1 MSNKFYMIS
10 DKWLEDKELS
20 SSQVLLLGIIHSLC
34 HKNGYCWA
42 TNNFLGSKLNLSVDR
57 ISKNIAKL
65 IKEGYLNVIQNKPV
79 KLGNDKLTGSEVW
92 SSFRVLFLTEK
103 SSVSDKDRI
112 LTEEEVKNE
121 LMKNRKFLKE
131 YFPKFLKKEKKLEL
145 KKSQKPIENSEDLVA
160 NKEVRPLSENA
171 EGGCGENTYQIYN
184 NKIYNSF
191 SNTKVL
197 HKSIALE
204 DDTKKTKKEDNNK
217 LKIKEKENENEN
229 GSDVRKKESFS
240 NTGRSIIQK
249 CNKKGIAPY
258 IDLAHTFFPKEI
270 YPTISAGIITW
281 LKTIASQRRLFSL
294 QQFEVQLNN
303 LKQYASITAP
313 GSVGTKFVPKK
324 AEAIIL
330 HAING
335 PYLEFDN
342 LDNNPWENR

>member
-42 TNNFLGSKLNLSVDR
+42 TNNFLRSKLNLSTDR
-57 ISKNIAKL
+57 ISKNIAQL
-65 IKEGYLNVIQNKPV
+65 IKEGYLNVIQNKPI

-92 SSFRVLFLTEK
+92 SSFRVLYLTEK
-103 SSVSDKDRI
+103 SSVSDKDKI
-112 LTEEEVKNE
+112 LTEEEIKNE

-131 YFPKFLKKEKKLEL
+131 YFPKYLKKEQKIELE
-145 KKSQKPIENSEDLVA
+145 KTQKPIENSEDLVD

-171 EGGCGENTYQIYN
+171 EGGLGENTKQIYN

-204 DDTKKTKKEDNNK
+204 DDTKKTKEEDNNK
-217 LKIKEKENENEN
+217 LKIKEKENRD
-229 GSDVRKKESFS
+229 DVRKKESFS
-240 NTGRSIIQK
+240 NKGAIIIQENNNMK
-249 CNKKGIAPY
+249 KKGIAPY

-335 PYLEFDN
+335 PYLEFDD

>member
-42 TNNFLGSKLNLSVDR
+42 TNKFLGEKLNLSTNLICR
-57 ISKNIAKL
+57 NISKL

-92 SSFRVLFLTEK
+92 SSFRVLYLTEK
-103 SSVSDKDRI
+103 SCISVKDRI

-131 YFPKFLKKEKKLEL
+131 YFPKILKKEQKLEL
-145 KKSQKPIENSEDLVA
+145 ENVQKPIENIEDLA
-160 NKEVRPLSENA
+160 NSCDDDPLGKNSA
-171 EGGCGENTYQIYN
+171 GGLGKNSHQIYN
-184 NKIYNSF
+184 IKINKSF

-197 HKSIALE
+197 HKGIVLE
-204 DDTKKTKKEDNNK
+204 DDTKKTENLNLINNNK
-217 LKIKEKENENEN
+217 IQNNDN
-229 GSDVRKKESFS
+229 VRKKESFS
-240 NTGRSIIQK
+240 NKGAIIIQK
-249 CNKKGIAPY
+249 NNNMKKKGIAPY

-294 QQFEVQLNN
+294 QEFELQLNN

>member
-42 TNNFLGSKLNLSVDR
+42 TNDFLGSKLNLSADR
-57 ISKNIAKL
+57 TSKNISKL

-79 KLGNDKLTGSEVW
+79 KLGNDKLTGSEIW
-92 SSFRVLFLTEK
+92 SSFRVLYLTEK
-103 SSVSDKDRI
+103 SSVSTKDRI

-131 YFPKFLKKEKKLEL
+131 YFPKFLKKEQKLEL
-145 KKSQKPIENSEDLVA
+145 EISQKPIENSEDLIA
-160 NKEVRPLSENA
+160 NNEVRPCGENN
-171 EGGCGENTYQIYN
+171 EGGCGENTDQIYN
-184 NKIYNSF
+184 IKINKSF

-197 HKSIALE
+197 HKSITLK
-204 DDTKKTKKEDNNK
+204 DDTKKTKEEDNNK
-217 LKIKEKENENEN
+217 LKIKENENR
-229 GSDVRKKESFS
+229 SDVRKKESFS
-240 NTGRSIIQK
+240 NKGAIIIQEHNNMK
-249 CNKKGIAPY
+249 KKGIAPY

-281 LKTIASQRRLFSL
+281 LKTIATQRKLFSL
-294 QQFEVQLNN
+294 EHFEQQLEN
-303 LKQYASITAP
+303 LKKYASITAP
-313 GSVGTKFVPKK
+313 GSIGTKFVPKK

-335 PYLEFDN
+335 PYLEFDD
-342 LDNNPWENR
+342 LDNNPWESR

>member
-20 SSQVLLLGIIHSLC
+20 SSQILLLGIIHSLC

-42 TNNFLGSKLNLSVDR
+42 TNSFLGSKLNLSADQT
-57 ISKNIAKL
+57 SKNISKL

-79 KLGNDKLTGSEVW
+79 KLGNDKLTGSELW
-92 SSFRVLFLTEK
+92 SSFRVLYLTEK
-103 SSVSDKDRI
+103 SSVSDRDRI
-112 LTEEEVKNE
+112 LNEEEVKNE

-131 YFPKFLKKEKKLEL
+131 YFPKFLKKEQKLEL
-145 KKSQKPIENSEDLVA
+145 EKVQKPIENSEDLVA
-160 NKEVRPLSENA
+160 DKEVRPLGENS
-171 EGGCGENTYQIYN
+171 EGGCGKNSYQIYN
-184 NKIYNSF
+184 IKINKSF

-204 DDTKKTKKEDNNK
+204 DDTKKTKEEDNNK
-217 LKIKEKENENEN
+217 LKIKEKENRN
-229 GSDVRKKESFS
+229 DVRKKESFS

-249 CNKKGIAPY
+249 NNKKGIAPY

-281 LKTIASQRRLFSL
+281 LKTIASQRKLFSIEH
-294 QQFEVQLNN
+294 FELQLNN
-303 LKQYASITAP
+303 LKKYASITAP
-313 GSVGTKFVPKK
+313 GSVGTKFVVKK
-324 AEAIIL
+324 AEAVIL

-335 PYLEFDN
+335 PYLEFDD

>member
-20 SSQVLLLGIIHSLC
+20 SSQILLLGIIHSLC

-42 TNNFLGSKLNLSVDR
+42 TNSFLGSKLNLSIDR
-57 ISKNIAKL
+57 ISKNIAQL
-65 IKEGYLNVIQNKPV
+65 IKEGYLNVIQNKPI

-92 SSFRVLFLTEK
+92 SSFRVLYLTEK
-103 SSVSDKDRI
+103 SSVSNKDRI

-131 YFPKFLKKEKKLEL
+131 YFPKYLKKEKKLEL
-145 KKSQKPIENSEDLVA
+145 KKPQKSTENTEDLTTE
-160 NKEVRPLSENA
+160 NKVIPLSENN
-171 EGGCGENTYQIYN
+171 EGYLSENNEQIYN
-184 NKIYNSF
+184 IKINKSF

-204 DDTKKTKKEDNNK
+204 DDTKKTKEEDNNK
-217 LKIKEKENENEN
+217 LKIKEKEKENR
-229 GSDVRKKESFS
+229 SDVRKKESFS

-249 CNKKGIAPY
+249 NNKKGIAPY

-281 LKTIASQRRLFSL
+281 LKTIASQRKLFSIEH
-294 QQFEVQLNN
+294 FELQLNN
-303 LKQYASITAP
+303 LKKYASITAP
-313 GSVGTKFVPKK
+313 GSVGTKFVVKK

-335 PYLEFDN
+335 PYLEFDD

>member
-42 TNNFLGSKLNLSVDR
+42 ANNFLGNKLNLSADQTCR
-57 ISKNIAKL
+57 NISKL

-92 SSFRVLFLTEK
+92 SSFRVLYLTEK
-103 SSVSDKDRI
+103 SSVSDKDKI

-131 YFPKFLKKEKKLEL
+131 YFPKYLKKEQKMKLE
-145 KKSQKPIENSEDLVA
+145 KSQKPTENTEDLTTE
-160 NKEVRPLSENA
+160 NESIPL
-171 EGGCGENTYQIYN
+171 GENNEGCYGQNSKQIYN
-184 NKIYNSF
+184 IKINKSF

-197 HKSIALE
+197 HKGIVLE
-204 DDTKKTKKEDNNK
+204 DDTKKTENLNLINNNK
-217 LKIKEKENENEN
+217 IQNNDN
-229 GSDVRKKESFS
+229 VRKKESFS
-240 NTGRSIIQK
+240 NKGAIIIQK
-249 CNKKGIAPY
+249 NNNMKKKGIAPY

-294 QQFEVQLNN
+294 QEFELQLNN